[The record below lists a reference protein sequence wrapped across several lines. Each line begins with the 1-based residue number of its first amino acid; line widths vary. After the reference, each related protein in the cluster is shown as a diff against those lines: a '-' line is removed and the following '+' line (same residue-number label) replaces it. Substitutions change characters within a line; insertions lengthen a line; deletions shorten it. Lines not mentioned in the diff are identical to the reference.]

1 MFPITARL
9 DLNSV
14 FFLLA
19 TLGRKAVPKILYPN
33 VCILLRVLKIKK
45 KKKKA
50 IFSLKNKH
58 SVHTGL

>member
-9 DLNSV
+9 DLNSG

-45 KKKKA
+45 KK
-50 IFSLKNKH
+50 
-58 SVHTGL
+58 